1 MQNKIMKTRGVTS
14 LLLMILLLTGPATAV
29 SVMAQGQQPATI
41 EVSGQV
47 TDEQGEPLI
56 GVSVVVKNAARLTGT
71 ATDIDGRYRLAGVP
85 GNGVLQ
91 FTSIGYI
98 AQEINVNNR
107 TTLNVVMRDDAI
119 LLGEMVVIGYGT
131 TRKSD
136 LTGSVA
142 SVKPETI
149 ADIPANSVEGL
160 LQGRA
165 AGVQVINSSQ
175 DPGAGATVRIR
186 GNSSLRGSNAP
197 LIVVDGF
204 PLGDAGDL
212 KQINT
217 DDIVSMEVLKDAS
230 ASAIYGSRGA
240 NGVILVTTRRA
251 KEGTTLVTVK
261 QQLTFSEFSSRL
273 DLWRDPV
280 LMAMLSNEGRINGG
294 MPPLYVGERNSAGVY
309 YPSIEE
315 LQTSWTTNTRWDE
328 LVFNERPL
336 SNNTTVGWRAPT
348 RPPAST

>member
-29 SVMAQGQQPATI
+29 SMMAQGQQPATI

-204 PLGDAGDL
+204 PWV
-212 KQINT
+212 T
-217 DDIVSMEVLKDAS
+217 R
-230 ASAIYGSRGA
+230 AI
-240 NGVILVTTRRA
+240 
-251 KEGTTLVTVK
+251 
-261 QQLTFSEFSSRL
+261 
-273 DLWRDPV
+273 
-280 LMAMLSNEGRINGG
+280 
-294 MPPLYVGERNSAGVY
+294 
-309 YPSIEE
+309 
-315 LQTSWTTNTRWDE
+315 
-328 LVFNERPL
+328 
-336 SNNTTVGWRAPT
+336 
-348 RPPAST
+348 

>member
-1 MQNKIMKTRGVTS
+1 MQNKIMKTSAVTS
-14 LLLMILLLTGPATAV
+14 LLLMVLLLTINVATFQLA
-29 SVMAQGQQPATI
+29 AQNGQQPATT
-41 EVSGQV
+41 EVTGQV
-47 TDEQGEPLI
+47 TDERGEPLI
-56 GVSVVVKNAARLTGT
+56 GVSVVVKNAERLTGT
-71 ATDIDGRYRLAGVP
+71 ATDIDGRYRLTGVP
-85 GNGVLQ
+85 ANGVLS
-91 FTSIGYI
+91 FSSIGYQPLEV
-98 AQEINVNNR
+98 AVNKR
-107 TTLNVVMRDDAI
+107 SILNVVMKDDAI

-217 DDIVSMEVLKDAS
+217 DDIVSM
-230 ASAIYGSRGA
+230 
-240 NGVILVTTRRA
+240 
-251 KEGTTLVTVK
+251 
-261 QQLTFSEFSSRL
+261 
-273 DLWRDPV
+273 
-280 LMAMLSNEGRINGG
+280 
-294 MPPLYVGERNSAGVY
+294 
-309 YPSIEE
+309 
-315 LQTSWTTNTRWDE
+315 
-328 LVFNERPL
+328 
-336 SNNTTVGWRAPT
+336 
-348 RPPAST
+348 